1 MPAVPLCGYAGGM
14 TEPGNTRHLFE
25 LFIFTDPFCTWCWG
39 SEPVLR
45 KTRESYGDQVRFV
58 FRMGGLV
65 ESVKDFNDTLN
76 KINGKNF
83 YQKMAEYW
91 EMSSQRH
98 KMPVDSRFFAE
109 YKTDFR
115 SSWPACLAVKAA
127 QMQDEELAARYL
139 RRLREAGLA
148 ECLPIHRRQ
157 TQMELAEEMGLDS
170 ARLKDDIDSGA
181 AGHAFETDMQEYH
194 TQGGEAFPFYIVRT
208 PVGEELPLNGYV
220 SSMTLEKLLEEKSDG
235 KLVRSEPE
243 LSDESIMAFVEKYG
257 KVAIR
262 EVGELFMIPISEME
276 ERLDRLTE
284 AGKLRKI
291 QAGNGWFYEFMA
303 V

>member
-1 MPAVPLCGYAGGM
+1 M

-127 QMQDEELAARYL
+127 QIQDEELAARYL

-157 TQMELAEEMGLDS
+157 TQVELAEETGLDGEQ
-170 ARLKDDIDSGA
+170 LKGDIDSGA
-181 AGHAFETDMQEYH
+181 AGHAFEADMQEYH
-194 TQGGEAFPFYIVRT
+194 TQGGEAFPFYVVRHMG
-208 PVGEELPLNGYV
+208 GEEIPLNGYV
-220 SSMTLEKLLEEKSDG
+220 SSMALEKLLEKMSGG
-235 KLVRSEPE
+235 KLERRQPE
-243 LSDESIMAFVEKYG
+243 LTDDNVVAFVEKYG
-257 KVAIR
+257 KVAVR
-262 EVGELFMIPISEME
+262 EVGELYFIPIREAA
-276 ERLDRLTE
+276 ERLDRLVE
-284 AGKLRKI
+284 EGRLGKMK
-291 QAGNGWFYEFMA
+291 AGNGWFYLPPTA
-303 V
+303 PAAPA